1 MLLAPI
7 ESLLPLRVST
17 AVAVEPD
24 AASVAV
30 PREAV
35 PAVNVTL
42 PVGAVLP
49 LAGFTVAVNC
59 VVAVD
64 AMVRGLAA
72 SVVAVA
78 TAGAV
83 TVTVVDAVALEKFPV
98 GL

>member
-1 MLLAPI
+1 MLLTPT

-17 AVAVEPD
+17 AVADEPE
-24 AASVAV
+24 AVSVAV
-30 PREAV
+30 PNEGV
-35 PAVNVTL
+35 PAVKVTV

-72 SVVAVA
+72 RVVVVA

-83 TVTVVDAVALEKFPV
+83 TVAVVDAVVLEKFPV
-98 GL
+98 GV